1 MTDPWCVIF
10 ATNTDAQ
17 KQDADVKEFTKIA
30 KKMTIDVT
38 KLINYQMNQSMQTVE
53 KNTWQG
59 VITVKLNKKKEQLKY
74 FQQIAEWEDE

>member
-1 MTDPWCVIF
+1 
-10 ATNTDAQ
+10 
-17 KQDADVKEFTKIA
+17 
-30 KKMTIDVT
+30 MTIDVT

-74 FQQIAEWEDE
+74 FQQIAEWEDEYSSSNPSRGRRVSKIKS